1 LLAGASGRT
10 FVEQRADGS
19 SVVDLR
25 GLGGR
30 HVTSLGAARV
40 GRFGHPMTRH
50 EPRLLIYSQDGLGLG
65 HLRRTTL
72 LATELLR
79 TLPGASALTVSDSP
93 LGQFFA
99 TAPGHDYLKLPS
111 IRKAGPGDWQ
121 AVKLSSS
128 FPDVLAMRRQLIAS
142 AIDSFKPDVVLVD
155 HMPHG
160 AMGEL
165 VPALER
171 LRDRPVRVLLGLRD
185 ILDAPDVIRHRWR
198 VEGAYDAVHEYYDQ
212 VLVYGS
218 RDVFDVSRQYEWPD
232 PIADRLHYCGYVCAD
247 PPAAT
252 SRAIRTRYLGR
263 GSRDRLVLVMAGGG
277 ADAYPL
283 YDALL
288 EAAPGLH
295 AHARAHLLMVTG
307 PFMPTTQRRALAR
320 RARGLQV
327 TLVRTVADAPAY
339 MTAADL
345 VVAMAGYNTTTEILS
360 TGRDAVLVPRKGPS
374 AEQQTRAR
382 LFAERGWVR
391 WLPPQELDAAS
402 IAAAVTGALT
412 GPGRRRPRTGPD
424 LRGREVA
431 ARYLHGVLR
440 AAVPAPRTSPEQA
453 DGVRDRVVPRLLGI
467 QA

>member
-1 LLAGASGRT
+1 
-10 FVEQRADGS
+10 
-19 SVVDLR
+19 
-25 GLGGR
+25 
-30 HVTSLGAARV
+30 
-40 GRFGHPMTRH
+40 MTRH

-79 TLPGASALTVSDSP
+79 TLPGSSALTVSDSP

-99 TAPGHDYLKLPS
+99 TAAGHDYLKLPS

-121 AVKLSSS
+121 AVSLSSS

-142 AIDSFKPDVVLVD
+142 AIDSFEPDVVLVD

-185 ILDAPDVIRHRWR
+185 ILDSPDVIRHRWW
-198 VEGAYDAVHEYYDQ
+198 VEGAYDAVQQFYDQ

-218 RDVFDVSRQYEWPD
+218 RDVFDVSREYAWPD
-232 PIADRLHYCGYVCAD
+232 AIADRLHYCGYVCAD
-247 PPAAT
+247 PPSAP
-252 SRAIRTRYLGR
+252 SRALRTRYLGR

-288 EAAPGLH
+288 EAAPSLH
-295 AHARAHLLMVTG
+295 AQVRAHLLMVTG
-307 PFMPTTQRRALAR
+307 PFMPSTQRRALAR
-320 RARGLQV
+320 RARGLHV
-327 TLVRTVADAPAY
+327 TLVRTVADAPTY

-360 TGRDAVLVPRKGPS
+360 TGRSAVLVPRSGPS

-391 WLPPQELDAAS
+391 WLPPRDLDAGS
-402 IAAAVTGALT
+402 VAAAVAGALT
-412 GPGRRRPRTGPD
+412 APGRRRPGAGPD

-431 ARYLHGVLR
+431 ARYLHGVLH
-440 AAVPAPRTSPEQA
+440 PLLPSPRTAPEQA
-453 DGVRDRVVPRLLGI
+453 GDLTEHAAAHLLG
-467 QA
+467 AKA